1 MTLQEK
7 RGGSNGE
14 DGGKDRF
21 PIGMHVLAVDDDPV
35 CLKVLE
41 NLLRKCQYHVSTTN
55 QATTALKMLRE
66 NRNRYD
72 LVITGVNMPDM
83 DAFKLLEL
91 VGLEMDLPV
100 IMLSTHGDTELVMK
114 GITHGACDYLLKPVR
129 IEELK
134 NIWQHVVRKNKPD
147 FKDHINALNQDNG
160 HEDED
165 RSIQEKP
172 RVVWSDEVHRKFVS
186 AVNEL
191 GLDKAVPKKV
201 LDLMNVEGLK
211 RETVASHLQ
220 KYRLYIGHSI
230 VATLGSKDPSYLR
243 MGPLGGFGYFHTLT
257 GPGRISSA
265 SLPSYQPGGMF
276 GRLNT
281 SATLSL
287 HGISS
292 SVIQPGHCQTS
303 NNPINGSGKIQPA
316 VVPANQKKNGT
327 LFQGIPT
334 SVDLN
339 QPSQNKPTNG
349 CGEFNRVNDPNF
361 QDARMAVGGSC
372 NTLHVSSGNP
382 LLLQSNTQQTKHSG
396 AFGNQASLSNSI
408 LDLCSFK
415 AKSANLEDSKGDISN
430 VGLNNYIILNM
441 DYATKQQRGDSRH
454 DNNGNTNHSFCRAD
468 SLVPFLFVC
477 FVLFCCVYKICQKT
491 YDAWC

>member
-72 LVITGVNMPDM
+72 LVITSVNMPDM
-83 DAFKLLEL
+83 DVFKLLEL

-100 IMLSTHGDTELVMK
+100 IKLVMK

-147 FKDHINALNQDNG
+147 FKDHVNALNQDNG

-165 RSIQEKP
+165 PSIQEKP

-230 VATLGSKDPSYLR
+230 VAALGSKDPSYFR
-243 MGPLGGFGYFHTLT
+243 MGPLDGFGYFHTLT
-257 GPGRISSA
+257 GRISSA

-276 GRLNT
+276 GRLNS
-281 SATLSL
+281 SAALSL

-292 SVIQPGHCQTS
+292 SVIQPGHCQTL

-327 LFQGIPT
+327 LFHGIPT

-339 QPSQNKPTNG
+339 QPTQNKPTNG

-396 AFGNQASLSNSI
+396 AFGNQASLSNSL
-408 LDLCSFK
+408 LDLYSFK
-415 AKSANLEDSKGDISN
+415 AKSANLGDSKGDISN
-430 VGLNNYIILNM
+430 VGLNNYIILNI
-441 DYATKQQRGDSRH
+441 DYATKQQWGDSRY

-468 SLVPFLFVC
+468 SLVLFLFVC
-477 FVLFCCVYKICQKT
+477 FMLFCCVYKICQKT